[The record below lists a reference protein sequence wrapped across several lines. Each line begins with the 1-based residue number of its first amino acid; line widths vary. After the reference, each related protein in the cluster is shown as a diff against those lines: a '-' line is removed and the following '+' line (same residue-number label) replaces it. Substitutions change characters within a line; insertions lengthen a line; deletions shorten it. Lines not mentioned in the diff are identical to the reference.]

1 MSRNTS
7 LIIEYDVSQA
17 PSSGD
22 ITKLLMMPRVVD
34 KIDALKTLILL
45 IQSDETYPR
54 LIMQVVNYCSREEDH
69 ELKKLLLIYWEII
82 EKTHPDGR
90 LKDEIVM
97 LCNSIRNDLLS
108 PNEYVRART
117 LRLVTK
123 IHHRQMLDALLQ
135 PILENLTHRHP
146 YVRRNSVMCLYSIY
160 LSFGDEL
167 VPDAVARIEELLQ
180 TETDLSTRRNA
191 LLYLFEAD
199 QAAALQYVSTSLL
212 DHSEDST
219 SGSSADILQ
228 LVMLEEL
235 RKVCKSNAAE
245 RGKYLKA
252 VCGIASSSKSQ
263 SVLYEC
269 AGMLV
274 SLTSMP
280 QVLKH
285 AISTYCRLLND
296 QSSDNNIRLIILDRL
311 VELKAKNARIL
322 QEYAI
327 DILRCISVN
336 SIAIRSKAIAL
347 TLDLI
352 TPRNN
357 DDIVR
362 TLKKELLSIQGKR
375 EGMEYQEVLLKT
387 LHRIANLFPEV
398 TTRHNLAEVLIECC
412 LFKEMEATGSE
423 VARFLQQL
431 MFTQPSLRASVLQK
445 LSICFGDIFSA
456 QVYRTVFWILAEYTV
471 TPLET
476 LKVILHAIGEPPFI
490 HKKERAQTL
499 EETESAGEVH
509 RTVILPDGTYGTQIV
524 SRSSVVKR
532 NVNISGLRRL
542 LTEVEEVD
550 FYTVSCLAVAI
561 TKLLFK
567 LPDMSELQ
575 NDVIIILCSLAQLKT
590 YPKKHAQQQDYC
602 ETAFTIDPD
611 NYDRIMSCLS
621 SASGL
626 SSPDWLIRGLDIY
639 PRALTEAVMYVEEQA
654 KPELS
659 TQPDDLIVIK
669 QLKGREGLTDMDLGD
684 EDANSLSLSLLD
696 QDLDFERR
704 LRHLKQL
711 TGLSDPIYVEC
722 ILSVHAYEIVLEF
735 LVINR
740 TKSTLQNVSFE
751 LAVTGDLKLVE
762 RPQVVTLASQTSGTV
777 KATVKVT
784 STEEGIVF
792 GNVTYDAVA
801 GGDQVVLAL
810 NEMPIDITEYIYPA
824 NCTEREFRRLW
835 SSYSN
840 EMKVPVIQETSV
852 QNFVALLAKHT
863 NMQCLTNPSAIDAAE
878 KFLVCNF
885 YAKSKFIEDA
895 LLSLSLELDPPSL
908 QGTIRIRAKT
918 RGMAKSL
925 QDRAS
930 LMLQRLGSS
939 LA

>member
-1 MSRNTS
+1 MSRNCS
-7 LIIEYDVSQA
+7 LIIDYGVSQSPNSA
-17 PSSGD
+17 D
-22 ITKLLMMPRVVD
+22 ITKLLMTTRVSEKV
-34 KIDALKTLILL
+34 DALKTLILL

-54 LIMQVVNYCSREEDH
+54 LIMQVVNYCSRDEDH

-97 LCNSIRNDLLS
+97 LCNSMRNDLLS
-108 PNEYVRART
+108 PNEYTRART

-135 PILENLTHRHP
+135 PILENLSHRHP
-146 YVRRNSVMCLYSIY
+146 YVRRNAVMCLYSIF

-167 VPDAVARIEELLQ
+167 VPDAVVRIEELLLS
-180 TETDLSTRRNA
+180 ETDLSTRRNA
-191 LLYLFEAD
+191 LLFLFEAD
-199 QAAALQYVSTSLL
+199 QGAALKYVNSTLL
-212 DHSEDST
+212 DQADDSAQ
-219 SGSSADILQ
+219 SSSTADILQ

-235 RKVCKSNAAE
+235 KKVCKANATE
-245 RGKYLKA
+245 RSRYLKA
-252 VCGIASSSKSQ
+252 ICGLATSSKSQ

-274 SLTSMP
+274 ALTSMP
-280 QVLKH
+280 QAVKLS
-285 AISTYCRLLND
+285 ISTYCRLLND
-296 QSSDNNIRLIILDRL
+296 QSSDNNIRIIVLDRL
-311 VELKAKNARIL
+311 TELKTKHARLL
-322 QEYAI
+322 QDFAV

-336 SIAIRSKAIAL
+336 SIAIRTNAISLA
-347 TLDLI
+347 LDLI
-352 TPRNN
+352 NPRNN

-362 TLKKELLSIQGKR
+362 LLKKELLAIQGKR
-375 EGMEYQEVLLKT
+375 EGMDYQEVLLKS
-387 LHRIANLFPEV
+387 LHKVANLFPEV
-398 TTRHNLAEVLIECC
+398 TSKHSLAEVLIECC

-431 MFTQPSLRASVLQK
+431 MYSQPSLRPSVLQK
-445 LSICFGDIFSA
+445 LSMCFSDICSP
-456 QVYRTVFWILAEYTV
+456 QVYRTVLWILAEYTEA
-471 TPLET
+471 PLET
-476 LKVILHAIGEPPFI
+476 LQTLLHAIGEPPFI

-499 EETESAGEVH
+499 EETEAVGEVH

-524 SRSSVVKR
+524 SRSSVTKR

-550 FYTVSCLAVAI
+550 FYTVSCLAVAL

-567 LPDMSELQ
+567 LPDMRELQ
-575 NDVIIILCSLAQLKT
+575 NDVILILCSLAQLKT
-590 YPKKHAQQQDYC
+590 YPRKHPQQQDYC

-611 NYDRIMSCLS
+611 NYERIMNCIS
-621 SASGL
+621 SASGIT
-626 SSPDWLIRGLDIY
+626 SPDWLVRGLDVY
-639 PRALTEAVMYVEEQA
+639 PRGLTEAVLYIEEQA
-654 KPELS
+654 KPELP

-684 EDANSLSLSLLD
+684 EESISMSLSLLD
-696 QDLDFERR
+696 QDLDFERK

-711 TGLSDPIYVEC
+711 TGLSDPVYVEC
-722 ILSVHAYEIVLEF
+722 ILSVHAYDIVLEF

-740 TKSTLQNVSFE
+740 TATTLQNVSFE

-762 RPQVVTLASQTSGTV
+762 RPQVVTLAPKQTGTV

-801 GGDQVVLAL
+801 GGDQTVLAL
-810 NEMPIDITEYIYPA
+810 NEIPIDITEYIYPA
-824 NCTEREFRRLW
+824 PCSEREFRHLW
-835 SSYSN
+835 STYSS
-840 EMKVPVIQETSV
+840 EVKVPVSLEASV
-852 QNFVALLAKHT
+852 ESFVSLLASRS
-863 NMQCLTNPSAIDAAE
+863 NMQCLTSPQVIAAAD

-885 YAKSKFIEDA
+885 YAKSKFTEDA
-895 LLSLSLELDPPSL
+895 LLSLSLELDPPRL

-925 QDRAS
+925 QDRAAS
-930 LMLQRLGSS
+930 MLQRLRSS
-939 LA
+939 